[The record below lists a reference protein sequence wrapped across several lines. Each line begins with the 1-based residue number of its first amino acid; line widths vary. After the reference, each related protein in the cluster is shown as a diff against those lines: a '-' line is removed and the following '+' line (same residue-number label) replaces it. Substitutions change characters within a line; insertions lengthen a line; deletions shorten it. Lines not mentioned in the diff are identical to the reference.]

1 MRRTLLSRRATPPT
15 TSPGTYL
22 HGDEK
27 RSQVNVSSGLK
38 AAQDK
43 NAPPRQPSLDVAAG
57 PKTST
62 SIKQLV
68 NKKPWR
74 DPNTLPKVLLGSV
87 ECGRGLNR
95 LHSTKALAQINSQMD
110 FCRDFLTYS
119 AKWKLTFSSISPGKA
134 PTHHVSACSLILSS
148 CSEVLPLTRCPAL
161 SFSGYYNRLYY
172 KDAAISTPQS
182 ANRDCCCKPQRLVFI
197 FNPYIYIRAVFQH

>member
-74 DPNTLPKVLLGSV
+74 DPNTLPNSPFGVCRMWAWLKPFTQ
-87 ECGRGLNR
+87 
-95 LHSTKALAQINSQMD
+95 HKALAQINSQMD
-110 FCRDFLTYS
+110 FCRDFPTYS
-119 AKWKLTFSSISPGKA
+119 ARWKLTFSSISPGKA

-197 FNPYIYIRAVFQH
+197 FNPYIYIRAIFQH